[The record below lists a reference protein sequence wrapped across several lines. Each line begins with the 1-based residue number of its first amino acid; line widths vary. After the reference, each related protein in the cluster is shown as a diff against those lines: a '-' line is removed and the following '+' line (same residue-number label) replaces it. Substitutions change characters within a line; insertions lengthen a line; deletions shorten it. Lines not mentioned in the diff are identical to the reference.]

1 MKKMISIFLALIL
14 ALSCCTVLSV
24 SAAGDEAQESAPD
37 YLLGDVDL
45 DGSVT
50 ILDATEI
57 QRCLAELSQMSG
69 LQTELGNIY
78 GEGLDITCVT
88 AIQRYLAD
96 FETGE
101 PIGENAADEN
111 EGVVYPEAVMS
122 YTGVG
127 DTIVSQADTVYF
139 STAYPGVAFI
149 RDSEIILTYC
159 QHFGYSMDD
168 SVPMFANKLH
178 GYQLPNGSVIV
189 FDYENK
195 QMIFSDYSTTVTVN
209 GGPSFNPLGNGL
221 PAALTLSP
229 AVPSTLYEF
238 QPSTKYFGSDPCVA
252 TFDYDEVP
260 MLIYGGDILVPL
272 QVLSDFFLSQKST
285 FIQYNGKGVY
295 LLSKDAAQNTPALW
309 QQYVDETEK
318 VDKVNDAMAQ
328 VNYYELCNVLEARYG
343 LRAAHHI
350 DSFDSYFARRGLR
363 DAFLS
368 GNLERIEK
376 AQKQMGMLLFEDF
389 HSGAISASP
398 YFAGT
403 IEADTELYSPIFSNR
418 VQKMNAMQAKRTQVL
433 GEKIP
438 AYERR
443 GDTVFITFD
452 SFNLNSVTKF
462 YSDGFEPDPNS
473 GDTIEL
479 FAYALRRL
487 QNEDSDAKNV
497 VVDIACNGGGTAVSC
512 GYVIDALIG
521 KCILCLQ
528 NPNTNALSQNE
539 IKYDLNL
546 DGVIDKNDVSMR
558 AMGKNI
564 AVVMSDSSFSC
575 GNLLPCALNAL
586 DDDVLLMG
594 QTSGGGSC
602 EVGYL
607 STLLGSTMQI
617 SGEEMLVTMKNGYI
631 RDIDGGVAPEIALSS
646 NRMFDRDYIVN
657 VVADA
662 FSTAEPQKLS
672 NDQLYDRA
680 VRDAK
685 NADED
690 EIMPL
695 VNISKDDENVIWSE
709 DGKRVLVTFMHKYPD
724 SYPAGEDITLQ
735 WGNVWCVSA
744 GEMVKWIKNNGD
756 GVTDWT
762 ERLHQVLG
770 MPTSKDYTT
779 ITAMWVDADL
789 LYRPAYVT
797 DPTAEMK
804 TVYQPTG
811 DEEFDNM
818 YKAWFDSNIILSYY
832 DGAYPWTR
840 LGYTYDWADN
850 GTEYGLSEFLIFSG
864 ADATVA
870 NTYSIEDFVNFAKQS

>member
-1 MKKMISIFLALIL
+1 MK
-14 ALSCCTVLSV
+14 
-24 SAAGDEAQESAPD
+24 
-37 YLLGDVDL
+37 
-45 DGSVT
+45 
-50 ILDATEI
+50 
-57 QRCLAELSQMSG
+57 
-69 LQTELGNIY
+69 
-78 GEGLDITCVT
+78 
-88 AIQRYLAD
+88 
-96 FETGE
+96 
-101 PIGENAADEN
+101 
-111 EGVVYPEAVMS
+111 
-122 YTGVG
+122 
-127 DTIVSQADTVYF
+127 
-139 STAYPGVAFI
+139 
-149 RDSEIILTYC
+149 
-159 QHFGYSMDD
+159 
-168 SVPMFANKLH
+168 
-178 GYQLPNGSVIV
+178 
-189 FDYENK
+189 
-195 QMIFSDYSTTVTVN
+195 
-209 GGPSFNPLGNGL
+209 
-221 PAALTLSP
+221 
-229 AVPSTLYEF
+229 
-238 QPSTKYFGSDPCVA
+238 
-252 TFDYDEVP
+252 
-260 MLIYGGDILVPL
+260 
-272 QVLSDFFLSQKST
+272 
-285 FIQYNGKGVY
+285 
-295 LLSKDAAQNTPALW
+295 
-309 QQYVDETEK
+309 
-318 VDKVNDAMAQ
+318 
-328 VNYYELCNVLEARYG
+328 
-343 LRAAHHI
+343 
-350 DSFDSYFARRGLR
+350 
-363 DAFLS
+363 
-368 GNLERIEK
+368 
-376 AQKQMGMLLFEDF
+376 
-389 HSGAISASP
+389 
-398 YFAGT
+398 
-403 IEADTELYSPIFSNR
+403 
-418 VQKMNAMQAKRTQVL
+418 
-433 GEKIP
+433 
-438 AYERR
+438 
-443 GDTVFITFD
+443 
-452 SFNLNSVTKF
+452 
-462 YSDGFEPDPNS
+462 
-473 GDTIEL
+473 
-479 FAYALRRL
+479 
-487 QNEDSDAKNV
+487 
-497 VVDIACNGGGTAVSC
+497 
-512 GYVIDALIG
+512 
-521 KCILCLQ
+521 
-528 NPNTNALSQNE
+528 
-539 IKYDLNL
+539 
-546 DGVIDKNDVSMR
+546 

-617 SGEEMLVTMKNGYI
+617 SGEKMLVTMKNGYI
-631 RDIDGGVAPEIALSS
+631 RDIDGGVAPEIVLSS
-646 NRMFDRDYIVN
+646 NRMFDRDYLVDVVN
-657 VVADA
+657 DA
-662 FSTAEPQKLS
+662 FSTAEPQKLT
-672 NDQLYDRA
+672 NDQLYERA

-744 GEMVKWIKNNGD
+744 GEMVKWIKDNGN